1 MKSTKWIKIFFGLS
15 FLIWLF
21 LVIIFILTDP
31 YNIIFNKN
39 SKVYFSDNINTSIL
53 AKKLEIEKYSIIFG
67 TSRSHQIQY
76 DNSETKILNFSGSLY
91 GNSLNVLNFLNQL
104 NEKQT
109 SNIDNIYYLV
119 DDHILNGYDKN
130 DPYSKYKK
138 QDYLENAYLSKIKF
152 FLFLDI
158 NKVKNIFKGIKYN
171 ILKDSGYYINNT
183 GSLIRNN
190 KNEFVEKPKEFKK
203 MATSQLYTND
213 GIDALIK
220 INKFCEKN
228 NITIR
233 YFTPTHMMQYAK
245 LFDTN
250 IMQKVWSQ
258 LFDGGIKEFY
268 ALWYVSEVSDYIK
281 DDKYV
286 AFKDLAHLNEY
297 YNHKLF
303 IDNVV
308 NRDTKYLIKD
318 KFELNIYIEN
328 NKSYFK

>member
-1 MKSTKWIKIFFGLS
+1 MKSTKWIKIFFVLS

-39 SKVYFSDNINTSIL
+39 IKVYFSDSINTSIL
-53 AKKLEIEKYSIIFG
+53 AKKLETEKYSIIFG
-67 TSRSHQIQY
+67 TSRSHQLQY
-76 DNSETKILNFSGSLY
+76 DDSGINILNFSGSLY
-91 GNSLNVLNFLNQL
+91 GNSLNVFNFLNQL
-104 NEKQT
+104 NKKQI
-109 SNIDNIYYLV
+109 SNISNIYYLV
-119 DDHILNGYDKN
+119 DDHILNGYDKS
-130 DPYSKYKK
+130 DPHSKYKE
-138 QDYLENAYLSKIKF
+138 QNYLENTYLSKIKF

-158 NKVKNIFKGIKYN
+158 NKIKNLFKAIKYN

-183 GSLIRNN
+183 GSLVRNN

-213 GIDALIK
+213 GIQGLIK
-220 INKFCEKN
+220 INKFCEENDISIK
-228 NITIR
+228 
-233 YFTPTHMMQYAK
+233 YFTPTHMIQYSK
-245 LFDTN
+245 LFDTK
-250 IMQKVWSQ
+250 IMNEVWSQ

-318 KFELNIYIEN
+318 KFELNKYIEN
-328 NKSYFK
+328 NKNYFK